1 MLLDYLLKVADKI
14 ASAWVRIFF
23 VSILFTILLR
33 TILLR
38 RKQAETAA

>member
-14 ASAWVRIFF
+14 ASAWVRIFCY
-23 VSILFTILLR
+23 ILR

>member
-1 MLLDYLLKVADKI
+1 MLLDCLLKDKI
-14 ASAWVRIFF
+14 ASAWVRI
-23 VSILFTILLR
+23 LFPTLLR

>member
-14 ASAWVRIFF
+14 ASAWVRILLP
-23 VSILFTILLR
+23 ILR